1 MEKINDL
8 MQKDMTRR
16 EFLTAVGLGL
26 ASIFGFA
33 AILRILTGKSL
44 GAPQQNDAYGYGS
57 GPYGGPKTT

>member
-1 MEKINDL
+1 MEKINEL

-16 EFLTAVGLGL
+16 EFLAAAGLGL

-44 GAPQQNDAYGYGS
+44 GSSRQNSTYGYG
-57 GPYGGPKTT
+57 GGAYGGPKTT